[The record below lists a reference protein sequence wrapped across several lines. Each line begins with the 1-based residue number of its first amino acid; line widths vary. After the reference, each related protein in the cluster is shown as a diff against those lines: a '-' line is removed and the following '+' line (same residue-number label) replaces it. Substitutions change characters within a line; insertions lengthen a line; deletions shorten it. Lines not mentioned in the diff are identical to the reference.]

1 MACGGDE
8 GPLEPN
14 REAPIRVGLGL
25 IATTETFDFGEVRVG
40 TRTPFQTLR
49 LRNSSGVLLE
59 NVRLRRLAGF
69 REDAFWAEIHPALI
83 SPFGERDLWLGFS
96 AVEEGLIRSSIEVF
110 ADWSGGT
117 LSQRIELRG
126 TGVPAS
132 DRRSS
137 LQSSSPRLDF
147 GGVILA
153 TEELQYPCLCSRG
166 ERPPPSRILLQ
177 VRYSH
182 RLFIKSGAVQ
192 GAGSAPERHLV
203 AARHHLIRGS

>member
-83 SPFGERDLWLGFS
+83 SPFGSGTSGWAFPQWKRDSSGPRSRSLRTGREGRYRSGSNYSGLGCLLQTDALRSNPRAPGWTS
-96 AVEEGLIRSSIEVF
+96 A
-110 ADWSGGT
+110 A
-117 LSQRIELRG
+117 
-126 TGVPAS
+126 
-132 DRRSS
+132 SS
-137 LQSSSPRLDF
+137 LPRKSLNILAFPPEENGHPLRAYSSKSDILTACSSSPEQYKALAPLLKD
-147 GGVILA
+147 IL
-153 TEELQYPCLCSRG
+153 
-166 ERPPPSRILLQ
+166 
-177 VRYSH
+177 
-182 RLFIKSGAVQ
+182 
-192 GAGSAPERHLV
+192 
-203 AARHHLIRGS
+203 